1 MLFSFSAISISV
13 FFHQSQVYWIFVSIC
28 HSEINFLS
36 DKLNIFSLKAFHVL
50 LSWKTQTSYYNVSA
64 RLCYIRA
71 LPYSKAFR
79 KCSPNDGWILGWWK
93 TSSYLLSLRPLKS
106 LSTGCCGVMKRQH
119 KLKWNSS
126 LCCWIRRC
134 QWRWGGVVLTIN
146 HSWIHFMPLSH
157 IISTN
162 PSDQV
167 YNTYFSPKWMENE
180 HYFYL
185 QLHWES
191 VDQKTNYMTSLIDVR
206 VVSERGELERRMNLP
221 WC

>member
-119 KLKWNSS
+119 KWNE
-126 LCCWIRRC
+126 I
-134 QWRWGGVVLTIN
+134 
-146 HSWIHFMPLSH
+146 PLSAAEFDVA
-157 IISTN
+157 N
-162 PSDQV
+162 GDEV
-167 YNTYFSPKWMENE
+167 ELFSQSITHEFTLCHCP
-180 HYFYL
+180 
-185 QLHWES
+185 
-191 VDQKTNYMTSLIDVR
+191 I
-206 VVSERGELERRMNLP
+206 
-221 WC
+221 